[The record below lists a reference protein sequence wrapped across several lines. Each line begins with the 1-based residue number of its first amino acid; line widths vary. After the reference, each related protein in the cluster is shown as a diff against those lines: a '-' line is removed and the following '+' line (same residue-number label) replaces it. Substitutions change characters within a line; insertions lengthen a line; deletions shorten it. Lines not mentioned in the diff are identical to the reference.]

1 MCLQWF
7 ALYNFVWYSNFFLQT
22 KRKKK
27 KNSAKVLLFEIWK
40 IKNRTWYQQHN
51 NTDRQK
57 KLFTQLDFYFK
68 WTMTRWDP
76 VDKNTFE
83 FSFIFVEFFK
93 RKTFTIFGKIAPIC
107 GSEDSDLTSDSS
119 TKMSVALDS
128 VMETQAAQLNLL
140 LYHMYRPYFNGRIF
154 NNLLLYHMYRPY
166 FNGRIN
172 NTEFMINLNTVDFF

>member
-7 ALYNFVWYSNFFLQT
+7 ALYYNFVWYSNFFLQT

-27 KNSAKVLLFEIWK
+27 TNSAKVLLFEIRKKK
-40 IKNRTWYQQHN
+40 IELDIN
-51 NTDRQK
+51 NTTHTK
-57 KLFTQLDFYFK
+57 KLFTQLDFYFM

-83 FSFIFVEFFK
+83 FSFIFVEFLK

-107 GSEDSDLTSDSS
+107 GSEDLTSDSS

-154 NNLLLYHMYRPY
+154 NNLLLYHMYWPY

-172 NTEFMINLNTVDFF
+172 NTEI